1 MKHPVA
7 VSVAAFIMVLLVI
20 LWLSVALVLGA
31 AEPRSSLVLPT
42 VVSVVALA
50 LSAVATML
58 MPMDVMILG
67 MAVKDRPAAL
77 VVFVDVAYV
86 AVAVGA
92 ALLWLSIP
100 GLYVA
105 QAMAEEEE
113 DLDDFDKADDQARFS
128 SRGARCRRRCL
139 PTATAS
145 LVSALVL
152 FAVAG
157 VGAALFAS
165 GATEGV
171 AKSHATPAWLK
182 VFLAGHTWWTM
193 ALCFLLGMASLAS
206 MAWLV
211 AYTALGMALVPLSD
225 LIHQGVRGRRE
236 RERERDCVCVC
247 ECVIRERERER
258 ESVRDR

>member
-1 MKHPVA
+1 MSYKLIDRLVKPLYKLLVSHPSRIVALCAHMKHPVA

-105 QAMAEEEE
+105 QAMAEEEVV
-113 DLDDFDKADDQARFS
+113 
-128 SRGARCRRRCL
+128 
-139 PTATAS
+139 
-145 LVSALVL
+145 LV
-152 FAVAG
+152 
-157 VGAALFAS
+157 
-165 GATEGV
+165 
-171 AKSHATPAWLK
+171 K
-182 VFLAGHTWWTM
+182 
-193 ALCFLLGMASLAS
+193 
-206 MAWLV
+206 
-211 AYTALGMALVPLSD
+211 
-225 LIHQGVRGRRE
+225 
-236 RERERDCVCVC
+236 
-247 ECVIRERERER
+247 
-258 ESVRDR
+258 